1 MIIAQN
7 GWNPTLWNLSTN
19 PPILIISSYWID
31 FKIQRNFHNSF
42 IFATK
47 VFFLLRKL
55 YCCVEKLQS
64 FTCVATNW
72 DQKTLATGEQ
82 AWEELG
88 HAHGNLMLSFSYLQF
103 LPSSASTQLKLR
115 LRSALFSVSEK
126 PPVKV
131 AIWSSASIYSVLESW
146 NLAQTLTIPTW
157 LR

>member
-1 MIIAQN
+1 MYSSQPVIIAQN

-115 LRSALFSVSEK
+115 LRLAVV
-126 PPVKV
+126 P
-131 AIWSSASIYSVLESW
+131 AIPANQESRK
-146 NLAQTLTIPTW
+146 I
-157 LR
+157 